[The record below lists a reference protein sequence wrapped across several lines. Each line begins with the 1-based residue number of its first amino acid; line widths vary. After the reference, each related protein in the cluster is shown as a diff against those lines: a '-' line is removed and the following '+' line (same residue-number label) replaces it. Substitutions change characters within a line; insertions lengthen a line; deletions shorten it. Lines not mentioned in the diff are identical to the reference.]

1 MIVEESGSM
10 EDIYDVDK
18 DYKQPPPVSSRWLTG
33 TGRSMDMSGSS
44 HSSDS
49 HGVYSAY
56 TAGTPLTYCRH
67 TAVSNDN
74 L

>member
-1 MIVEESGSM
+1 M

-18 DYKQPPPVSSRWLTG
+18 DYKHQQAPVSRW
-33 TGRSMDMSGSS
+33 TGRSMDVSGSS

-56 TAGTPLTYCRH
+56 TAGTAALHCS
-67 TAVSNDN
+67 VK
-74 L
+74 